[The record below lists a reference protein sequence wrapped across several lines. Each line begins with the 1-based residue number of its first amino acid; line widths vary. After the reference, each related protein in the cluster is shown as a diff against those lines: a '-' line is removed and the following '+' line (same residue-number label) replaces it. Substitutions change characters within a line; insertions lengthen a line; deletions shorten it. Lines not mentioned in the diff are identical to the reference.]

1 MSHAH
6 VWTNVTMIRR
16 QSEWDFLLKFLI
28 LRMNESVK
36 ANVGCQE
43 ACELHELLLR
53 NFKPLNAICPCSNV
67 CDIDSL
73 PSFFRICCPR
83 SWSWGWMNLL
93 YQMLV
98 ARSLWIA
105 WLGPSSFT
113 PKKPHAHVW
122 TNVTRIRCQSGLDL
136 LLTFLILRMLE
147 SVMSSVGCQEACEMH
162 DQVFD
167 HLTHKRHM
175 PTPESV

>member
-1 MSHAH
+1 
-6 VWTNVTMIRR
+6 MIRR

-73 PSFFRICCPR
+73 PTI
-83 SWSWGWMNLL
+83 
-93 YQMLV
+93 
-98 ARSLWIA
+98 
-105 WLGPSSFT
+105 LGFV
-113 PKKPHAHVW
+113 AHV
-122 TNVTRIRCQSGLDL
+122 LD
-136 LLTFLILRMLE
+136 
-147 SVMSSVGCQEACEMH
+147 
-162 DQVFD
+162 
-167 HLTHKRHM
+167 
-175 PTPESV
+175 PEDEWICYTK